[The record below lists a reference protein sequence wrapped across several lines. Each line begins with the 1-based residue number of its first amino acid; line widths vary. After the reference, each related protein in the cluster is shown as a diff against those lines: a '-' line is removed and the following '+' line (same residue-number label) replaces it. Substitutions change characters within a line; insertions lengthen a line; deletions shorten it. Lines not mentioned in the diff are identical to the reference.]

1 MTLYNFT
8 CTGIYGNG
16 YKFTASMSD
25 DVTSMFDE
33 DVKSVADY
41 LFKAFN
47 HVEVEN
53 AETGEI
59 VYDRYENSDI
69 FVAEAFN
76 YNTISDVISLIGL
89 DNVYKYEVTE
99 R

>member
-16 YKFTASMSD
+16 YKFSVA
-25 DVTSMFDE
+25 MFDE

-53 AETGEI
+53 AETSEI
-59 VYDRYENSDI
+59 VDDRYENSDI

-76 YNTISDVISLIGL
+76 YNTISDVISEIGL
-89 DNVYKYEVTE
+89 DNVYKYEVTV

>member
-1 MTLYNFT
+1 MTLYNFS
-8 CTGIYGNG
+8 CNGIYGNG
-16 YKFTASMSD
+16 YKFTAS
-25 DVTSMFDE
+25 VFNE
-33 DVKSVADY
+33 EVKDIADY

-47 HVEVEN
+47 HVEIEN

-76 YNTISDVISLIGL
+76 YNTIYEVISLIGL
-89 DNVYKYEVTE
+89 ANVYKYEVTE

>member
-16 YKFTASMSD
+16 YTFT
-25 DVTSMFDE
+25 
-33 DVKSVADY
+33 VAVFEERVRDIANY
-41 LFKAFN
+41 LFRAFN

-76 YNTISDVISLIGL
+76 YNTISDVISEIGL
-89 DNVYKYEVTE
+89 DNVYRYEVTV

>member
-1 MTLYNFT
+1 MTIYNFT

-16 YKFTASMSD
+16 YKFT
-25 DVTSMFDE
+25 
-33 DVKSVADY
+33 VAIFEEKVRDIARH
-41 LFKAFN
+41 LFRAFN

-69 FVAEAFN
+69 FIAEAFN
-76 YNTISDVISLIGL
+76 HNTISEVISEIGL
-89 DNVYKYEVTE
+89 DNVYRYEVTV

>member
-1 MTLYNFT
+1 MTIYNFS
-8 CTGIYGNG
+8 CNGIYGNG
-16 YKFTASMSD
+16 YKFTAS
-25 DVTSMFDE
+25 VFNE
-33 DVKSVADY
+33 EVKDIADY

-47 HVEVEN
+47 HVEIEN

-76 YNTISDVISLIGL
+76 YNTISDVISEIGL
-89 DNVYKYEVTE
+89 DNVYRYEVTV

>member
-1 MTLYNFT
+1 MTLYNFS
-8 CTGIYGNG
+8 CNGIYGNG
-16 YKFTASMSD
+16 YKFTAS
-25 DVTSMFDE
+25 VFNE
-33 DVKSVADY
+33 EVKDIADY

-47 HVEVEN
+47 HVEIEN

-76 YNTISDVISLIGL
+76 YNTIHEVISLIGL
-89 DNVYKYEVTE
+89 ANVYKYEVTE

>member
-16 YKFTASMSD
+16 YKFTVA
-25 DVTSMFDE
+25 MFNDE
-33 DVKSVADY
+33 VKSTADY

-59 VYDRYENSDI
+59 LYDRYENSDV
-69 FVAEAFN
+69 FVAEGFN
-76 YNTISDVISLIGL
+76 FNTIDEVISEIGL
-89 DNVYKYEVTE
+89 DNVYRYEVTV

>member
-1 MTLYNFT
+1 MTTYDFT
-8 CTGIYGNG
+8 CTGIFGRK
-16 YKFTASMSD
+16 YKFTVA
-25 DVTSMFDE
+25 MFE
-33 DVKSVADY
+33 ENVKGIADY
-41 LFKAFN
+41 LFKAFS

-76 YNTISDVISLIGL
+76 YNVVSDVISKIGF
-89 DNVYKYEVTE
+89 DNVYKYEVTV

>member
-16 YKFTASMSD
+16 YKFT
-25 DVTSMFDE
+25 
-33 DVKSVADY
+33 VAIFEENVRDIARH
-41 LFKAFN
+41 LFRAFN
-47 HVEVEN
+47 HVEIEN

-76 YNTISDVISLIGL
+76 YNTISDVISEIGL
-89 DNVYKYEVTE
+89 DNVYRYEVTV